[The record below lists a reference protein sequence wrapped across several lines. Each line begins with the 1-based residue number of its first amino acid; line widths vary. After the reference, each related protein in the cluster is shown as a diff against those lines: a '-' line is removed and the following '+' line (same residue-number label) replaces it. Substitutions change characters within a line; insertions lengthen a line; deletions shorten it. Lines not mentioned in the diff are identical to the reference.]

1 MMCMCIEGAEADG
14 AESSHKLTS
23 GDKASDDESSGSND
37 TVAFNTDLLCSH
49 GLYLH
54 IELLTYSVT
63 FSHIFLFV
71 EIKRGCSR

>member
-1 MMCMCIEGAEADG
+1 MGTESAEADG

-37 TVAFNTDLLCSH
+37 AVAFNTDLLCSH

-54 IELLTYSVT
+54 VELLAYAVV
-63 FSHIFLFV
+63 FSNIYLFD
-71 EIKRGCSR
+71 EIKKGCSR